1 MNNIQ
6 CTFDNAIHCS
16 SNAGVFHS
24 RYMQK
29 KKKIIISTLTSE
41 LIEFYKTSILYII
54 NIEHIFKAFYL
65 FKKKIMF

>member
-54 NIEHIFKAFYL
+54 YIEHIGVLYL
-65 FKKKIMF
+65 SKKFMF

>member
-29 KKKIIISTLTSE
+29 KKYISTLTSE
-41 LIEFYKTSILYII
+41 LTEFYKTSILYII
-54 NIEHIFKAFYL
+54 YIEHIGVLYL
-65 FKKKIMF
+65 